1 MIEDPLRGINRV
13 RTVSHRLV
21 LTCVLWVPTPV
32 AWTGDKNHCKPRES
46 KTHRRRV
53 KSIWGWND
61 VTSVSDGFSFLP
73 SPSPPLLKGD
83 AFIRLSLLPKDT
95 ATVCLNLLLSSWNKI
110 NKRKKLKSFK
120 PNKWKFFLFAP
131 LSSLGHITDDI
142 FLHSC
147 IRWAY
152 KDRRGIL
159 KPASVAYGCIDERE
173 IGLDKLGQCIKK
185 QRHHF
190 ANKSPYRQSS
200 GFSSHQVWMWELDH
214 QEGWAPLAW
223 TSEHWASW
231 PTKQQQ
237 LFALTPLSLLR
248 LHLSLIF
255 HHRTATLHWTSVHGA
270 LWILYCL
277 CEKYLGFWTCRV
289 PGTFR
294 GHGFYLIFKICH
306 CGEVTAQT
314 TELKNKPGF
323 HGCHSLD

>member
-1 MIEDPLRGINRV
+1 MVEDLLRGINRV

-21 LTCVLWVPTPV
+21 LTCVLWIPTPV
-32 AWTGDKNHCKPRES
+32 VWTGDKNHCKPRES

-61 VTSVSDGFSFLP
+61 VSVSDGFSFLP

-95 ATVCLNLLLSSWNKI
+95 ATVCLNLLLSSRNKI
-110 NKRKKLKSFK
+110 NKRKKPKSFK
-120 PNKWKFFLFAP
+120 LSKWECFLFAP

-159 KPASVAYGCIDERE
+159 KPASVAYGCIDKRE

-185 QRHHF
+185 QRHRF
-190 ANKSPYRQSS
+190 ANKGPYRQRS

-214 QEGWAPLAW
+214 QEGWAPFAW
-223 TSEHWASW
+223 PSEHWASW
-231 PTKQQQ
+231 LTKQQQ
-237 LFALTPLSLLR
+237 LFALTTTLSASPASILDLPPPNRNFALNFSSRCIMNSLL
-248 LHLSLIF
+248 
-255 HHRTATLHWTSVHGA
+255 SVWKILRILDLPCA
-270 LWILYCL
+270 RYIQRPWILSDL
-277 CEKYLGFWTCRV
+277 
-289 PGTFR
+289 
-294 GHGFYLIFKICH
+294 
-306 CGEVTAQT
+306 
-314 TELKNKPGF
+314 
-323 HGCHSLD
+323 